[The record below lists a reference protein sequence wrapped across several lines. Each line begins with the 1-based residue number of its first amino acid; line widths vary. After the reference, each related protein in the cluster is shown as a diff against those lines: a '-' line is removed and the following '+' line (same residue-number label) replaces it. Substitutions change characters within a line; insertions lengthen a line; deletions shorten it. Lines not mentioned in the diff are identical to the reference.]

1 MLSDTLRFRW
11 LVLVAISCCVG
22 SDLFAQTVGPKA
34 DELAKSR
41 QKAVNFLKTSQA
53 EDGHWTSPEAP
64 GISGLITYSL
74 LENGVAVT
82 DPAVEKAL
90 KHLANFVQPDGGI
103 YFPKSHHS
111 NYETAICLLA
121 FNAANK
127 SGKYTETIK
136 KADAFLRK
144 LQWDDSETTDKSDPK
159 YGGAG
164 YGRTGDRPDLS
175 NTVFFLDALK
185 AAGAK
190 SDDPAV
196 QKALVFLSRCQ
207 NLETEH
213 NTTPHASKVND
224 GGFYY
229 TPAAGGNSQAGNTAN
244 GGLRSYGS
252 MTYAGLKSMIYAGLT
267 PEDQR
272 VKAAIDWITKFY
284 SVSENPGLG
293 QQGVYYYHQMFAKAL
308 TTMDL
313 DLVKDADGK
322 AHDWRKE
329 LAEHL
334 FSQQQENGAWLNKN
348 DRWYEGNPDLATAYV
363 LIALHYCEPKAIK
376 PAATEKPTTEKPV
389 KK

>member
-1 MLSDTLRFRW
+1 MLRATTRFGL
-11 LVLVAISCCVG
+11 LVLVAASVCAG
-22 SDLFAQTVGPKA
+22 SDLLAQTVGPKA
-34 DELAKSR
+34 EDLVKSR
-41 QKAVNFLKTSQA
+41 QKAINFLKTSQA
-53 EDGHWTSPEAP
+53 EGGHWTSPESP

-74 LENGVAVT
+74 LVSGVPAT
-82 DPAVEKAL
+82 DPTLEKAL
-90 KHLANFVQPDGGI
+90 KHLSSYIQPDGGI

-121 FNAANK
+121 FSAANK
-127 SGKYTETIK
+127 DGKYTETIK

-144 LQWDDSETTDKSDPK
+144 LQWDESETTDKSDPK

-175 NTVFFLDALK
+175 NTVFFLDALQ

-190 SDDPAV
+190 QDDPAV

-284 SVSENPGLG
+284 SVTENPGLG

-308 TTMDL
+308 TTMEL

-334 FSQQQENGAWLNKN
+334 FKSQQENGAWLNKN

-376 PAATEKPTTEKPV
+376 PAATEKPAK
-389 KK
+389 

>member
-1 MLSDTLRFRW
+1 MLRATVRFGW
-11 LVLVAISCCVG
+11 LVLVAFTVCAG
-22 SDLFAQTVGPKA
+22 SNLMAQTVGPKA
-34 DELAKSR
+34 DDLAKSR
-41 QKAVNFLKTSQA
+41 QKAINFLKTSQA
-53 EDGHWTSPEAP
+53 EGGHWTSPEAP

-74 LENGVAVT
+74 LVSGVPAT
-82 DPAVEKAL
+82 DASLEKAL
-90 KHLANFVQPDGGI
+90 KHLSSYIQPDGGV

-121 FNAANK
+121 FSAANK
-127 SGKYTETIK
+127 DGKYTETIK

-144 LQWDDSETTDKSDPK
+144 LQWDESETTDKSDPK
-159 YGGAG
+159 FGGAG

-175 NTVFFLDALK
+175 NTVFFLDALQ

-190 SDDPAV
+190 KDDPAV

-207 NLETEH
+207 NLETEN
-213 NTTPHASKVND
+213 NTTAHASKVND

-284 SVSENPGLG
+284 SIEENPGLG
-293 QQGVYYYHQMFAKAL
+293 QQGVFYYYQMFAKAL
-308 TTMDL
+308 STMEL
-313 DLVKDADGK
+313 DTVKDADGK
-322 AHDWRKE
+322 VHDWRKE

-334 FSQQQENGAWLNKN
+334 FKTQQENGAWLNKN

-363 LIALHYCEPKAIK
+363 LIALQYCDPKPVK
-376 PAATEKPTTEKPV
+376 PAAVVKPAK
-389 KK
+389 

>member
-1 MLSDTLRFRW
+1 MPRATVWFGC
-11 LVLVAISCCVG
+11 LVLVAVSCLSG
-22 SDLFAQTVGPKA
+22 GDLSAQTVGPKSE
-34 DELAKSR
+34 DLAKSR
-41 QKAVNFLKTSQA
+41 QRAINFLKTSQA
-53 EDGHWTSPEAP
+53 EGGHWTSPEAP

-74 LENGVAVT
+74 LVSGVPAT
-82 DPAVEKAL
+82 DPSLLKAL
-90 KHLANFVQPDGGI
+90 QHLSSYIQPDGGI

-121 FNAANK
+121 FSAANK
-127 SGKYTETIK
+127 DGKHTATIK

-144 LQWDDSETTDKSDPK
+144 LQWDESETTDKSDPK

-175 NTVFFLDALK
+175 NTVFFLEALR

-190 SDDPAV
+190 EDDPAV

-207 NLETEH
+207 NLETAH
-213 NTTPHASKVND
+213 NTTAHASKVGD

-284 SVSENPGLG
+284 SIEENPGLG
-293 QQGVYYYHQMFAKAL
+293 QQGVFYYYQMFAKAL
-308 TTMDL
+308 STMEL
-313 DLVKDADGK
+313 DTVQDADGK

-334 FSQQQENGAWLNKN
+334 FKLQQENGAWLNKN

-363 LIALHYCEPKAIK
+363 LIALRYCDPKPVK
-376 PAATEKPTTEKPV
+376 PAAAAKPAK
-389 KK
+389 

>member
-1 MLSDTLRFRW
+1 MTSMTSRFW
-11 LVLVAISCCVG
+11 LMTLVASSLCFG
-22 SDLFAQTVGPKA
+22 NTLSAQTVGPGA

-41 QKAVNFLKTSQA
+41 EKAVNFLKTSQA
-53 EDGHWTSPEAP
+53 EAGHWTSPEAP
-64 GISGLITYSL
+64 GISGLVTYSL
-74 LENGVAVT
+74 LLSGVPAS
-82 DPAVEKAL
+82 DPKVDKAL
-90 KHLANFVQPDGGI
+90 KHLASFVQPDGGI

-121 FNAANK
+121 FSAANQD
-127 SGKYTETIK
+127 GKYTETIAR
-136 KADAFLRK
+136 ADKYLRK
-144 LQWDDSETTDKSDPK
+144 LQWDESESADKSDPK

-164 YGRTGDRPDLS
+164 YGRNGDRPDLS
-175 NTVFFLDALK
+175 NTVFFLDALQ

-190 SDDPAV
+190 KDDPAV

-213 NTTPHASKVND
+213 NTTPFSSKVND

-267 PEDQR
+267 PDDPR

-284 SVSENPGLG
+284 SVEENPGLG
-293 QQGVYYYHQMFAKAL
+293 QQGVFYYYQMFAKSLA
-308 TTMDL
+308 TMDL
-313 DLVKDADGK
+313 DMAKDAQGK
-322 AHDWRKE
+322 LHDWRKE

-334 FSQQQENGAWLNKN
+334 FKLQQDNGAWLNKN

-363 LIALHYCEPKAIK
+363 LIALKYCEPKAV
-376 PAATEKPTTEKPV
+376 T

>member
-1 MLSDTLRFRW
+1 MFRATSRFGW
-11 LVLVAISCCVG
+11 LVLVAASFCAG
-22 SDLFAQTVGPKA
+22 TPLLAQSVGPKA
-34 DELAKSR
+34 EDLAKSR
-41 QKAVNFLKTSQA
+41 QKAINFLKTSQA
-53 EDGHWTSPEAP
+53 EGGHWTSPEAP
-64 GISGLITYSL
+64 GISGLITYAL
-74 LENGVAVT
+74 LVSGVPAA
-82 DPAVEKAL
+82 DPALEKAL
-90 KHLANFVQPDGGI
+90 KHLSSYIQPDGGI

-121 FNAANK
+121 FSAANK
-127 SGKYTETIK
+127 DGKYTETIK

-144 LQWDDSETTDKSDPK
+144 LQWDESETTDKSDPK

-175 NTVFFLDALK
+175 NTVFFLDALQ

-190 SDDPAV
+190 KDDPAV

-207 NLETEH
+207 NLETEN

-229 TPAAGGNSQAGNTAN
+229 TPAAGGSSQAGNTAN

-272 VKAAIDWITKFY
+272 VKAATEWITKFY
-284 SVSENPGLG
+284 SIEENPGLG
-293 QQGVYYYHQMFAKAL
+293 QQGVFYYYQMFAKAL
-308 TTMDL
+308 STMDL
-313 DLVKDADGK
+313 DTVKDADGK

-334 FSQQQENGAWLNKN
+334 FKTQQENGAWLNKN

-363 LIALHYCEPKAIK
+363 LIAMHYCEPKSAK
-376 PAATEKPTTEKPV
+376 PATVTKPV
-389 KK
+389 K

>member
-1 MLSDTLRFRW
+1 MSLVNSRFGW
-11 LVLVAISCCVG
+11 LVLVVTFCVRA
-22 SDLFAQTVGPKA
+22 DLMAQTVGPKA
-34 DELAKSR
+34 VDLAKSR
-41 QKAVNFLKTSQA
+41 QKAINFLKTSQA
-53 EDGHWTSPEAP
+53 EEGHWTSPESP

-74 LENGVAVT
+74 LVSGVPAT
-82 DPAVEKAL
+82 DPSLVKAL
-90 KHLANFVQPDGGI
+90 KHLSSYIQPDGGV
-103 YFPKSHHS
+103 YVPKSHHS

-121 FNAANK
+121 FSAANK
-127 SGKYTETIK
+127 DGKYTETIK

-144 LQWDDSETTDKSDPK
+144 LQWDESETTDKSDPK
-159 YGGAG
+159 FGGAG

-175 NTVFFLDALK
+175 NTVFFLDALQ

-190 SDDPAV
+190 KDDPAV

-213 NTTPHASKVND
+213 NTTAHASKVND

-284 SVSENPGLG
+284 SIEENPGLG
-293 QQGVYYYHQMFAKAL
+293 QQGVFYYYQMFAKAL

-313 DLVKDADGK
+313 DTVKDADGK

-334 FSQQQENGAWLNKN
+334 FKTQQENGAWLNKN

-363 LIALHYCEPKAIK
+363 LIALQYCDPKPVK
-376 PAATEKPTTEKPV
+376 PAAAVKPV
-389 KK
+389 K

>member
-1 MLSDTLRFRW
+1 MPRATVWFGC
-11 LVLVAISCCVG
+11 LVLVAVSCLSG
-22 SDLFAQTVGPKA
+22 GDLSAQTVGPKSE
-34 DELAKSR
+34 DLAKSR
-41 QKAVNFLKTSQA
+41 QRAINFLKTSQA
-53 EDGHWTSPEAP
+53 EGGHWTSPEAP

-74 LENGVAVT
+74 LVSGVPAT
-82 DPAVEKAL
+82 DPSLLKAL
-90 KHLANFVQPDGGI
+90 QHLSSYIQPDGGI

-121 FNAANK
+121 FSAANK
-127 SGKYTETIK
+127 DGKHTATIK

-144 LQWDDSETTDKSDPK
+144 LQWDESETTDKSDPK

-175 NTVFFLDALK
+175 NTVFFLEALR

-190 SDDPAV
+190 EDDPAV

-207 NLETEH
+207 NLETAH
-213 NTTPHASKVND
+213 NTTAHASKVGD

-284 SVSENPGLG
+284 SIEENPGLG
-293 QQGVYYYHQMFAKAL
+293 QQGVFYYYQMFAKAL
-308 TTMDL
+308 STMEL
-313 DLVKDADGK
+313 DTVQDAEGK

-334 FSQQQENGAWLNKN
+334 FKLQQENGAWLNKN

-363 LIALHYCEPKAIK
+363 LIALRYCDPKPVK
-376 PAATEKPTTEKPV
+376 PAAAAKPAK
-389 KK
+389 

>member
-1 MLSDTLRFRW
+1 MLRVTSRFGL
-11 LVLVAISCCVG
+11 LVLVAVTFCAG
-22 SDLFAQTVGPKA
+22 SELMAQTVGPKA
-34 DELAKSR
+34 EDLAKSR
-41 QKAVNFLKTSQA
+41 QKAINFLKTSQA
-53 EDGHWTSPEAP
+53 EGGHWTSPEAP

-74 LENGVAVT
+74 LLSGVPAN
-82 DPAVEKAL
+82 DPALEKAL
-90 KHLANFVQPDGGI
+90 KHLSSYIQPDGGI

-111 NYETAICLLA
+111 NYETSICLLA
-121 FNAANK
+121 FSAANK
-127 SGKYTETIK
+127 DGKYTETIK
-136 KADAFLRK
+136 QADAFLRK
-144 LQWDDSETTDKSDPK
+144 LQWDDSESTDKSDPK

-190 SDDPAV
+190 KDDPAV

-213 NTTPHASKVND
+213 NTTAHASKVND

-284 SVSENPGLG
+284 SIEENPGLG
-293 QQGVYYYHQMFAKAL
+293 QQGVFYYHQMFAKTL
-308 TTMDL
+308 STMEL
-313 DLVKDADGK
+313 DTVKDADGK

-329 LAEHL
+329 LGEHL
-334 FSQQQENGAWLNKN
+334 FKTQQENGAWLNKN

-363 LIALHYCEPKAIK
+363 LIALHYCDPKPVK
-376 PAATEKPTTEKPV
+376 PAAAVKPV
-389 KK
+389 K

>member
-1 MLSDTLRFRW
+1 MSRVTSRLGW
-11 LVLVAISCCVG
+11 LVLVAVSQCAG
-22 SDLFAQTVGPKA
+22 TDLLAQTVGPKA
-34 DELAKSR
+34 EDLAKSR
-41 QKAVNFLKTSQA
+41 QQAINFLKTSQA
-53 EDGHWTSPEAP
+53 EGGHWTSPEAP

-74 LENGVAVT
+74 LVSGVPAT
-82 DPAVEKAL
+82 DPSLVKAL
-90 KHLANFVQPDGGI
+90 KHLSSYIQPDGGV

-121 FNAANK
+121 FSAANK
-127 SGKYTETIK
+127 DGKYTETIK

-144 LQWDDSETTDKSDPK
+144 LQWDESETTDKSDPK

-175 NTVFFLDALK
+175 NTVFFLDALQ

-190 SDDPAV
+190 KDDPAV

-284 SVSENPGLG
+284 SIEENPGLG
-293 QQGVYYYHQMFAKAL
+293 QQGVFYYYQMFAKAL

-313 DLVKDADGK
+313 DTVKDADGK

-334 FSQQQENGAWLNKN
+334 FKTQQENGAWLNKN
-348 DRWYEGNPDLATAYV
+348 DRWYEGNPDLTTAYV
-363 LIALHYCEPKAIK
+363 LIALQHCDPKPVK
-376 PAATEKPTTEKPV
+376 PAAAV
-389 KK
+389 KSAK

>member
-1 MLSDTLRFRW
+1 MLRATVRFEW
-11 LVLVAISCCVG
+11 LVLVAFAVCAG
-22 SDLFAQTVGPKA
+22 SNLMAQTVGPKA
-34 DELAKSR
+34 DDLAKSR
-41 QKAVNFLKTSQA
+41 QKAINFLKTSQA
-53 EDGHWTSPEAP
+53 EGGHWTSPEAP

-74 LENGVAVT
+74 LVSGVPAT
-82 DPAVEKAL
+82 DASLEKAL
-90 KHLANFVQPDGGI
+90 KHLSSYIQPDGGV

-121 FNAANK
+121 FSAANK
-127 SGKYTETIK
+127 DGKYTETIK

-144 LQWDDSETTDKSDPK
+144 LQWDESETTDKSDPK
-159 YGGAG
+159 FGGAG

-175 NTVFFLDALK
+175 NTVFFLDALQ

-190 SDDPAV
+190 KDDPAV

-207 NLETEH
+207 NLETEN
-213 NTTPHASKVND
+213 NTTAHASKVND

-284 SVSENPGLG
+284 SIEENPGLG
-293 QQGVYYYHQMFAKAL
+293 QQGVFYYYQMFAKAL
-308 TTMDL
+308 STMEL
-313 DLVKDADGK
+313 DTVKDADGK
-322 AHDWRKE
+322 VHDWRKE

-334 FSQQQENGAWLNKN
+334 FKTQQENGAWLNKN

-363 LIALHYCEPKAIK
+363 LIALQYCDPKPVK
-376 PAATEKPTTEKPV
+376 PAAVVKPAK
-389 KK
+389 